1 VSFITRRTNAVAT
14 IILSAMGSKSSPSF
28 DSCLYNLANKP
39 SKKSVKLANKNIKK
53 ELFHRKN
60 LEEKRRLQ
68 RMVQ

>member
-39 SKKSVKLANKNIKK
+39 SKKSVKLAIQKKQMVLYHPKHQANKK
-53 ELFHRKN
+53 
-60 LEEKRRLQ
+60 
-68 RMVQ
+68 